1 MSTDFAIEACTREV
15 LGNHANFTQ
24 VTQKS
29 VRLEVERAL
38 KLKVNALKPR
48 KAVINTVIRQA
59 LESRQSSTAPAHEA
73 LAPAAAPSSGADVGV
88 DRAAKRPRV
97 ASDACACHVSAELR
111 TQLLVMCG
119 IDPTRPFIS
128 GSGFDRALKLRTE
141 ALKLKRV
148 AALTEDRNENAMLLL
163 QSDLKMFERGSLVQ
177 QDDAKGARAIYR
189 DAAASFTAQARD
201 CALRGQH
208 GYATLKCVERADTG
222 IHHAPAVACQAPI
235 ARSPAAPPRLAST
248 LALSLAAASPEPP
261 RRERARSTSTRLGSP
276 RGASS

>member
-15 LGNHANFTQ
+15 LGNHADFTQ

-97 ASDACACHVSAELR
+97 ASDACACHVNAELR

-119 IDPTRPFIS
+119 IDPTRPL
-128 GSGFDRALKLRTE
+128 DRNENRALKLRTE

-177 QDDAKGARAIYR
+177 QDDAKGARVIYR

>member
-1 MSTDFAIEACTREV
+1 MSSTQTLDDALLRAKTLEILLEHSDFK
-15 LGNHANFTQ
+15 Q

-29 VRLEVERAL
+29 IRLEVERVFGLAA
-38 KLKVNALKPR
+38 NALKPR
-48 KAVINTVIRQA
+48 KAIINAVIRQ
-59 LESRQSSTAPAHEA
+59 EMDTRRRRTERPEA
-73 LAPAAAPSSGADVGV
+73 AAPAAAPAASADAVV

-97 ASDACACHVSAELR
+97 VSDACACHVSAELR

-128 GSGFDRALKLRTE
+128 GSGSGSDRALKLRTE

-177 QDDAKGARAIYR
+177 QDDAGGARALLR

-208 GYATLKCVERADTG
+208 GYATLKCVVRSGTG
-222 IHHAPAVACQAPI
+222 ARCATTAACQATR
-235 ARSPAAPPRLAST
+235 AHSP
-248 LALSLAAASPEPP
+248 ALSLTSRLVSYLSLSAASPEPP
-261 RRERARSTSTRLGSP
+261 PRERARST
-276 RGASS
+276 